1 MQCIFND
8 KTEIILTLQI
18 KIVYYLD
25 KKGEKYVYLSSKA
38 LQSAHTEMTKRLK
51 YVKDILK
58 HLLEEKGKEKENSQL
73 EKINKK
79 DDLFENNL
87 KQLKSYQSSDN
98 LNGENIIIIEFVSTD
113 QTVNYRSVM
122 CKRTDTFS
130 KIENIIYDEYK
141 ELKRND
147 YYFLANGN
155 VINKS
160 KTLEENKIRD
170 KDVIAM
176 IECERKSYF
185 LE

>member
-1 MQCIFND
+1 M
-8 KTEIILTLQI
+8 E
-18 KIVYYLD
+18 
-25 KKGEKYVYLSSKA
+25 SS
-38 LQSAHTEMTKRLK
+38 HTEMTKRLK

-58 HLLEEKGKEKENSQL
+58 HLLEEKGKEKESSQL
-73 EKINKK
+73 EKIKIK
-79 DDLFENNL
+79 DDLFDSNL
-87 KQLKSYQSSDN
+87 NQLKSYQSSDN

-122 CKRTDTFS
+122 CKSTDTFS
-130 KIENIIYDEYK
+130 IIENIIYDEYK

-160 KTLEENKIRD
+160 KTLEQNKIRD
-170 KDVIAM
+170 KDVITM
-176 IECERKSYF
+176 IECESKSFF